1 MANTDPLF
9 SGQLL
14 KAKSTPLNEKEQ
26 NCKHSFENEAG
37 VKSIFSSQAS
47 VPFGQDEVEIEQA
60 LVKFVQDLCCSPEML
75 HVRNLFVVPVGLPGM
90 GKSTFSKHLKR
101 TTSNHFQR

>member
-1 MANTDPLF
+1 MANTNPL
-9 SGQLL
+9 SMGQLL

-26 NCKHSFENEAG
+26 NCKHAFENEAG